1 MGPAEV
7 NKPQPEK
14 FLKKGDKAPMIPQK
28 QKFEYADA
36 DRKKPAVPTSKDEPP
51 LLGLKTTKNFI
62 TKNAVETIMSVPGKP
77 EKKYA
82 DTRIGDTHNL
92 IPSGLEPKFVHKK
105 EYGDVPTYLKK
116 RKDEM
121 ARAQEEYNAYIAESF
136 KRGAMKQLSEAERS
150 SILSGLKTNWED
162 LYHQYQGLSV
172 VTDTLPKKHRKE
184 RLENEM
190 KQLERDIQMME
201 KHSAIYIAN

>member
-1 MGPAEV
+1 
-7 NKPQPEK
+7 
-14 FLKKGDKAPMIPQK
+14 MI
-28 QKFEYADA
+28 
-36 DRKKPAVPTSKDEPP
+36 V
-51 LLGLKTTKNFI
+51 
-62 TKNAVETIMSVPGKP
+62 
-77 EKKYA
+77 
-82 DTRIGDTHNL
+82 
-92 IPSGLEPKFVHKK
+92 
-105 EYGDVPTYLKK
+105 
-116 RKDEM
+116 
-121 ARAQEEYNAYIAESF
+121 
-136 KRGAMKQLSEAERS
+136 GAMKQLSEAERS

>member
-1 MGPAEV
+1 MTRFSASTICTAAMQHQSPTDC
-7 NKPQPEK
+7 K
-14 FLKKGDKAPMIPQK
+14 FISFFSE

-105 EYGDVPTYLKK
+105 VC
-116 RKDEM
+116 
-121 ARAQEEYNAYIAESF
+121 
-136 KRGAMKQLSEAERS
+136 
-150 SILSGLKTNWED
+150 
-162 LYHQYQGLSV
+162 
-172 VTDTLPKKHRKE
+172 
-184 RLENEM
+184 
-190 KQLERDIQMME
+190 
-201 KHSAIYIAN
+201 